1 MDTLELIEKYG
12 ISVRQIPFEVKETFR
27 VEFNEKFAQGKD
39 VQAKEMIL
47 YKNVSLKEWEEFHKR
62 RKYSNHVR
70 YRDNTIFEDF
80 YVVMKVPEDAGKW
93 MAKVVKHN
101 DTLVRWSVKTDNLSD
116 TLEEAVRK
124 VVDEIENQ

>member
-1 MDTLELIEKYG
+1 MDILDLIKKYG
-12 ISVRQIPFEVKETFR
+12 ISVRQIPFEVKEAFR

-47 YKNVSLKEWEEFHKR
+47 RKNVSLKEWEHFHKC

-80 YVVMKVPEDAGKW
+80 YVVTKTPENAGKW
-93 MAKVVKHN
+93 LAKVVKHN
-101 DTLVRWSVKTDNLSD
+101 DTLVRWDIKTDNLSD

-124 VVDEIENQ
+124 VIDAIENQ

>member
-1 MDTLELIEKYG
+1 MDTLELIEKHG
-12 ISVRQIPFEVKETFR
+12 ISVRQIPIKVKETFR
-27 VEFNEKFAQGKD
+27 VEFNEKFVQEKD
-39 VQAKEMIL
+39 VQVKEMIL
-47 YKNVSLKEWEEFHKR
+47 RKNVSLKAWESFHKY

-80 YVVMKVPEDAGKW
+80 YVVTKVPENAGKW

-101 DTLVRWSVKTDNLSD
+101 DTLVRWDIKTDNLSD

-124 VVDEIENQ
+124 VVDAIENQ